1 MRSRVGFR
9 ARQGTPD
16 LLLVKNERVLIRDRR
31 PRRDPHR
38 SFAVRRAA
46 IRFAPTKEPAARG
59 ESRARLGDV
68 RARPNST
75 DPTAVPDP
83 RTRPP
88 GARTPP
94 PPTAARAA
102 RPPR

>member
-16 LLLVKNERVLIRDRR
+16 LHLVKNERVLIRDRR

-46 IRFAPTKEPAARG
+46 IRFAPTKEPAAQG
-59 ESRARLGDV
+59 ESRVGLGDV
-68 RARPNST
+68 RARLKSR
-75 DPTAVPDP
+75 DPAPVPAP
-83 RTRPP
+83 SPRPP
-88 GARTPP
+88 GAGTPP
-94 PPTAARAA
+94 PPPAG
-102 RPPR
+102 